1 MIEVPLAVGEK
12 IKTTIFL
19 SAVGGVSFMTEY
31 NLAFKREN
39 LLGYNVYLYLQKYFV
54 VVNSNLNVKYKNKM
68 QK

>member
-31 NLAFKREN
+31 SLAFKREN
-39 LLGYNVYLYLQKYFV
+39 LLGYNVYLYLQK
-54 VVNSNLNVKYKNKM
+54 
-68 QK
+68 